1 MIASFSIPTTLA
13 EQIALLKRYN
23 YLPADWVVPPEA
35 VAGAVIAWIAMLV
48 YMLIKFF
55 LKK

>member
-1 MIASFSIPTTLA
+1 MIASFTIPTTLA

-23 YLPADWVVPPEA
+23 YLPADWVVPTEA

>member
-1 MIASFSIPTTLA
+1 MIASFTIPTTLA

-23 YLPADWVVPPEA
+23 YLPADWVAPEGIA
-35 VAGAVIAWIAMLV
+35 LAALLAWIAMLV
-48 YMLIKFF
+48 FMLLKFF